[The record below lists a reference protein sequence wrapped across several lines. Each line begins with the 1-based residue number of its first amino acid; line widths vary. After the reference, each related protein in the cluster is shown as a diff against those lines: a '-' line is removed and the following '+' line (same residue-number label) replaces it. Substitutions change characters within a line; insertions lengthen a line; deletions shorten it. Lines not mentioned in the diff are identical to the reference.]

1 MRCFVPSIGADL
13 RRREFLS
20 VVGGAAAACPLVAY
34 AQQTAMPVVG
44 FLYAGSEATASLL
57 AAFRKG
63 LSETGHVENQN
74 VAIEYRWANNA
85 LDRLPELA
93 ADLVRRRVAVI
104 ATPGSYQA
112 TLAAKAATET
122 IPIVFSTG
130 VDPVEAGLVGSLN
143 RPGGNVTGVNYMQA
157 ELAAKQLGLLHELLP
172 RATRFAALI
181 NPENPVVARSAVA
194 ELQSAASFIR
204 AQIKIVGASSNGE
217 IDAAFASVAQ
227 ERIEGLLVSPGP
239 LFGNRRV
246 QITTLAARHAIPT
259 MFYDREF
266 AEVGGLISYGSSL
279 ADQYRQT
286 GIYTGRVLRGERPV
300 DIPVMQAA
308 KFELV
313 INLATAKALNLDVPA
328 MLLSRA
334 DQVIE

>member
-1 MRCFVPSIGADL
+1 MPRLEHGVGMK
-13 RRREFLS
+13 RREFL
-20 VVGGAAAACPLVAY
+20 GALCGAAAAWPPAAR
-34 AQQTAMPVVG
+34 AQQPAMPVVG

-63 LSETGHVENQN
+63 LGETGHVEGQN
-74 VAIEYRWANNA
+74 VAVEYRWANNA

-93 ADLVRRRVAVI
+93 TDLVRRHV
-104 ATPGSYQA
+104 
-112 TLAAKAATET
+112 AAKAATAT

-172 RATRFAALI
+172 RATRFAALV
-181 NPENPVVARSAVA
+181 NPDNPVVTRSAIA
-194 ELQSAASFIR
+194 ELQTAASFIG
-204 AQIKIVGASSNGE
+204 AQIKIVGASSNVE
-217 IDAAFASVAQ
+217 IDTAFASVAQ

-286 GIYTGRVLRGERPV
+286 GIYTGRVLRGERPQ
-300 DIPVMQAA
+300 DMPVMQAT

-328 MLLSRA
+328 MLLGRA
-334 DQVIE
+334 DEVIE